1 MYDIL
6 LISDDVAGE
15 KMAGPGI
22 RAWELAKC
30 LSRHF
35 KVVLAIPDYSY
46 QNESSGFF
54 RNLPF
59 ALEFYSPQN
68 PALIR
73 TLGEQSRIVL
83 LQGYILSKFPFL
95 KDLPAYLICDL
106 YVPFALENLFVH
118 KWKIPSLKDREF
130 IHLNDLRVFNDQ
142 ILHGDHLLC
151 ANERQ
156 KDLFV
161 GALLSLDRINPEILD
176 LTPSLDDLISVVPFG
191 IAEDEDE
198 EERGERVI
206 RGRIPQIQDDDILL
220 FWGGVI
226 TNWYDPL
233 TLIRSFADAL
243 KENSKLK
250 MFFLAKKHPNPL
262 LPEFDMANEAVR
274 LAEEM
279 GLADRSVFFNEDWI
293 AYRRRGLYFR
303 EADIG
308 VSIHRTHFETYYS
321 FRIRLLDYLKY
332 RLPIICTEGDFFA
345 DLVKKEGLGM
355 VVASENRQELTRAIL
370 TLAENKEERNRIRN
384 RQAEVKTRFYW
395 TRTTELLIDHC
406 RKVLGGEVKKKKLP
420 ETKDI
425 IFATTFNQDAGAQ
438 RILQNSGRLR
448 QSLQKLPLRLSARIK
463 RVAAKLIR

>member
-1 MYDIL
+1 MYDIF

-46 QNESSGFF
+46 QNENSGFL

-59 ALEFYSPQN
+59 TLEFYSLQN

-73 TLGEQSRIVL
+73 TLGEQSRVVL
-83 LQGYILSKFPFL
+83 MQGYLLSKFPFL
-95 KDLPAYLICDL
+95 KELPAYLICDL
-106 YVPFALENLFVH
+106 YVPFPLENLFVH

-130 IHLNDLRVFNDQ
+130 IHTNDLRVFNDQ
-142 ILHGDHLLC
+142 ILHGDHFLC
-151 ANERQ
+151 ASERQ

-161 GALLSLDRINPEILD
+161 GALLSLNRINPEILD

-191 IAEDEDE
+191 IAEDEAD
-198 EERGERVI
+198 EERGEGVI
-206 RGRIPQIQDDDILL
+206 RGRIPQIRDDDILL

-243 KENSKLK
+243 QNNSKLK

-274 LAEEM
+274 LAAEM

-293 AYRRRGLYFR
+293 AYKRRGLYFR

-308 VSIHRTHFETYYS
+308 VSIHKTHFETYYS

-332 RLPIICTEGDFFA
+332 QLPIICTEGDFFA
-345 DLVKKEGLGM
+345 DLVKREGLG
-355 VVASENRQELTRAIL
+355 VVVGSENRRELTQAIL
-370 TLAENKEERNRIRN
+370 TLGENGAERDRIRN
-384 RQAEVKTRFYW
+384 RQADVKTRFYW
-395 TRTTELLIDHC
+395 TRTSEPLINHC
-406 RKVLGGEVKKKKLP
+406 RKVLDGKVKKKTLP
-420 ETKDI
+420 KVKDI
-425 IFATTFNQDAGAQ
+425 ALITTFNQETGAK
-438 RILQNSGRLR
+438 RTLQNNKFLR
-448 QSLQKLPLRLSARIK
+448 KLLQKLPVRLSARIK
-463 RVAAKLIR
+463 RTAGKLIR

>member
-1 MYDIL
+1 M
-6 LISDDVAGE
+6 
-15 KMAGPGI
+15 
-22 RAWELAKC
+22 
-30 LSRHF
+30 
-35 KVVLAIPDYSY
+35 
-46 QNESSGFF
+46 
-54 RNLPF
+54 
-59 ALEFYSPQN
+59 
-68 PALIR
+68 
-73 TLGEQSRIVL
+73 
-83 LQGYILSKFPFL
+83 
-95 KDLPAYLICDL
+95 

-130 IHLNDLRVFNDQ
+130 IHLNDLRVVNDQ
-142 ILHGDHLLC
+142 ILHADHLLC
-151 ANERQ
+151 ASERQ

-176 LTPSLDDLISVVPFG
+176 LTPTLEDLISVVPFG
-191 IAEDEDE
+191 IAEDEAE

-206 RGRIPQIQDDDILL
+206 RGRIPEIREDDILL

-243 KENSKLK
+243 EINSKLK

-274 LAEEM
+274 LATEM
-279 GLADRSVFFNEDWI
+279 GLIDRSIFFNADWI
-293 AYRRRGLYFR
+293 AYKRRSLYFR

-345 DLVKKEGLGM
+345 DLVKREKLGI
-355 VVASENRQELTRAIL
+355 VVGSENRQELTRAIL
-370 TLAENKEERNRIRN
+370 ALANNREERDRIRD
-384 RQAEVKTRFYW
+384 RQAEIKKRFYW
-395 TRTTELLIDHC
+395 TRTTEPLIAHC
-406 RKVLGGEVKKKKLP
+406 RKVLAGEIKKKKLP

-425 IFATTFNQDAGAQ
+425 TFVTTFNREEGAL
-438 RILQNSGRLR
+438 RTLQNSGHLR
-448 QSLQKLPLRLSARIK
+448 KSLQKLPLRLSARIK
-463 RVAAKLIR
+463 RIGAKLIR

>member
-1 MYDIL
+1 MFDIL

-30 LSRHF
+30 LSVHF

-59 ALEFYSPQN
+59 ALEFYSLQN
-68 PALIR
+68 PERMRA
-73 TLGEQSRIVL
+73 LGEQSRIIL
-83 LQGYILSKFPFL
+83 LQGYILAKFPFL
-95 KDLPAYLICDL
+95 KELPAYLICDL

-118 KWKIPSLKDREF
+118 KWKVPNLKDREF
-130 IHLNDLRVFNDQ
+130 IHRNDLRVYNDQ
-142 ILHGDHLLC
+142 LIHGDHLLC
-151 ANERQ
+151 ASPRQ

-161 GALLSLDRINPEILD
+161 GGLLSLDRINPEILD
-176 LTPSLDDLISVVPFG
+176 LTPTLDDLISVVPFG

-198 EERGERVI
+198 EERGEKVM

-220 FWGGVI
+220 IWGGVI

-243 KENSKLK
+243 QKNPKLK

-262 LPEFDMANEAVR
+262 LPDFDMAHEASR
-274 LAEEM
+274 LAAEM
-279 GLADRSVFFNEDWI
+279 GLSGKSVFFNEDWI
-293 AYRRRGLYFR
+293 AYKRRGLYFR

-308 VSIHRTHFETYYS
+308 ISIHRTHFETYYS

-332 RLPIICTEGDFFA
+332 RLPIICTEGDYFA
-345 DLVKKEGLGM
+345 DLVQKEGLGM
-355 VVASENRQELTRAIL
+355 VVGSENQSELTRAIL
-370 TLAENKEERNRIRN
+370 ALADNRGERDRIRDK
-384 RQAEVKTRFYW
+384 QAEIKERFYW
-395 TRTTELLIDHC
+395 ARTSQPLIDHC
-406 RKVLGGEVKKKKLP
+406 RKVLSGEVRKKNLP

-425 IFATTFNQDAGAQ
+425 TFVTNFGPEAAAPQSPH
-438 RILQNSGRLR
+438 RHRLAR
-448 QSLQKLPLRLSARIK
+448 KLLRKLPLPLSARIK
-463 RVAAKLIR
+463 RIAAKWIR